1 MTPTIVS
8 GAISTLTDLE
18 RDESWLQGWLKEEP
32 SRLGLGQLSTDT
44 PSDEQAAQD
53 GGFTASLDGRCF
65 SVDVQLGELDAS
77 HGFGVLDAWAR
88 NKVRLPDK
96 EHVAVLVTE
105 SCGERYRATLQTL
118 SGHLPLVVI
127 ELAVWRGQDEAIV
140 VPHVALASE
149 GVDLGSAPASAAAK
163 AMDGLRASANV
174 SAKKSGAAKS
184 ASADGAKGPEATP
197 VATAEEGEEPAGD
210 KDDTGVADPWGLP
223 RKEPEAAA
231 ASTTSNGGS
240 RLLTRFNT

>member
-8 GAISTLTDLE
+8 GALATLTDLE
-18 RDESWLQGWLKEEP
+18 RDEDWLQGWLKEEP
-32 SRLGLGQLSTDT
+32 NRLGLGELSVDA
-44 PSDEQAAQD
+44 PSGEQAEES

-96 EHVAVLVTE
+96 DHVAVLVTE

-127 ELAVWRGQDEAIV
+127 ELTVWRGQDEAIV

-149 GVDLGSAPASAAAK
+149 GVDLGTAPASAAAK
-163 AMDGLRASANV
+163 AMDDLGA
-174 SAKKSGAAKS
+174 SAKKGAAKS
-184 ASADGAKGPEATP
+184 KASDSATEAEGTAGDGEAS
-197 VATAEEGEEPAGD
+197 AGD

-223 RKEPEAAA
+223 RKEPETAAA
-231 ASTTSNGGS
+231 GSTSNGS